1 MEMQAFPERIG
12 LFAIVPIREG
22 RRTSITLCDFAS
34 TGLVQEVSCS

>member
-22 RRTSITLCDFAS
+22 RRTSINPVRFRQQRIS
-34 TGLVQEVSCS
+34 SRG